1 MPPPSSAASQKRVR
15 ESQAKA
21 KKSLI
26 SELSLAEGID
36 PRVSEAI
43 FSRVAAP
50 TYRVSVP
57 GQYRG
62 SRALTRQETAERFT
76 KGYQAE
82 LAKIGQPQIAEA
94 MAAGSDPRTIEA
106 MTANLVSAYTKP
118 KIKRTRTT
126 SKAKR
131 EAAVA
136 KQTQESKDVLASDAA
151 RQANLVGIRR
161 AREKAVEQATIGM
174 TRKRGKASLLS
185 SQAGGAGFFQRY
197 FG

>member
-1 MPPPSSAASQKRVR
+1 MPPPSSVASQKRAR
-15 ESQAKA
+15 EAQAKA

-26 SELSLAEGID
+26 SELGLAEGID

-50 TYRVSVP
+50 AYKVSVP

-62 SRALTRQETAERFT
+62 SRALTKQETAERFT
-76 KGYQAE
+76 KSYQSE

-106 MTANLVSAYTKP
+106 MTAKLVSAYTKP

>member
-1 MPPPSSAASQKRVR
+1 MPPPSSVASQRR
-15 ESQAKA
+15 ARAATAKA
-21 KKSLI
+21 KQSLI
-26 SELSLAEGID
+26 SELGLAEGID
-36 PRVSEAI
+36 PRIAEAV
-43 FSRVAAP
+43 FSRAAAP
-50 TYRVSVP
+50 RYTVAVP

-62 SRALTRQETAERFT
+62 KRAATKKETESFFRES
-76 KGYQAE
+76 YQAE

-94 MAAGSDPRTIEA
+94 MAAGSDPRTIES
-106 MTANLVSAYTKP
+106 MTTKLVSAYTKP
-118 KIKRTRTT
+118 KMKRKRTT

-136 KQTQESKDVLASDAA
+136 KQTQGAKDVLASDAA
-151 RQANLVGIRR
+151 RQENLVGIRR

-197 FG
+197 FR

>member
-1 MPPPSSAASQKRVR
+1 MPPPSSVASQKRAR
-15 ESQAKA
+15 EAQAKA

-26 SELSLAEGID
+26 SELGLAEGID
-36 PRVSEAI
+36 PRISEAI

-50 TYRVSVP
+50 VYTITKP
-57 GQYRG
+57 G
-62 SRALTRQETAERFT
+62 RAQQKRAATKQETAERFT
-76 KGYQAE
+76 KSYQSE

-106 MTANLVSAYTKP
+106 MTAKLVSAYTKP
-118 KIKRTRTT
+118 KMKRTRTT

-161 AREKAVEQATIGM
+161 AREKAVEQATVGM
-174 TRKRGKASLLS
+174 QRKRGKASLLS

-197 FG
+197 FR